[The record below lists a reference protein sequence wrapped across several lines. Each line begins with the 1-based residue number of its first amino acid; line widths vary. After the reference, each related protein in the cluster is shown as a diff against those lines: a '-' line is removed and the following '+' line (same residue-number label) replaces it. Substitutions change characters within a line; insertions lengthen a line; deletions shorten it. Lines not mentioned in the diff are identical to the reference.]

1 MIKLNNINI
10 KFNKDIITNSYINL
24 PKGKLISLIGKSG
37 SGKTTLLYM
46 IGLISSNST
55 YEYIFDNE
63 KIDLSNDKLKGNIR
77 KNKIGYIFQDD
88 NLIEELTVY
97 ANIKLASELSGKLIN
112 DEEISSLLEYVGVN
126 IDKTA
131 YPRQLSGGERQR
143 TSIASA
149 LSKNPEIII
158 ADEPTS
164 ALDEENSNLI
174 MDILRKI
181 AYIENKHVIIATHDS
196 TIYNQCDII
205 YEINNKTINL
215 IKGNEEIHEDEIAN
229 KDMSFINKLS
239 SKFYIRYTKNRNK
252 NPKESIKN
260 KIMILLCAFT
270 IAFTAISYTLGKDF
284 IKEQETYTDYMANK
298 EIFLVNN
305 SFPLPGNHDKDFF
318 KSIDNDDVKKIS
330 DIIGIEEYFGYFE
343 FSSEGT
349 KAYPDDSSDIYLRD
363 STIQIK
369 QNDNVIN
376 TIAVGNSNTSAEYID
391 KYSIIP
397 YFPHQEMDRK
407 SVILA
412 EEISEG
418 IYLSSELAEI
428 LNLDNINNLN
438 NISLVFDALVP
449 VKQSL
454 SAVIMDEITY
464 EADSNLYV
472 KIQLEFPVKGILDN
486 NISNSYSDSGQ
497 NNIYMD
503 YSKMKDILEEYKDDN
518 LIVGTAYSPDYV
530 EKEFES
536 SSYIILA
543 ESFDSIDSV
552 VAKLKGINPNFS
564 VIKSSQNFE
573 AMKDSVNQI
582 RKSISTMSLVII
594 SVVFILMSIIYMLY
608 VDKRKY
614 EIAVLKAN
622 GLTKI
627 EVNKIIYTESFSHII
642 KTFIGSIIFAFIFK
656 LLALLIPGFSDLIGI
671 GIQQIFIMLVI
682 SILSIFI
689 PTIITIYFVN
699 KYNPDTIM
707 RN

>member
-1 MIKLNNINI
+1 MITLNNINV
-10 KFNKDIITNSYINL
+10 KFTKDIITNSSINV

-46 IGLISSNST
+46 IGLISSNTT
-55 YEYIFDNE
+55 YEYIFDNQ

-77 KNKIGYIFQDD
+77 KNKIGYIFQDN
-88 NLIEELTVY
+88 NLIEDITVY
-97 ANIKLASELSGKLIN
+97 ENIRLASELSGKSID
-112 DEEISSLLEYVGVN
+112 DEEISSLLEYVGVK
-126 IDKTA
+126 IDKNS

-164 ALDEENSNLI
+164 ALDEENSKLI

-215 IKGNEEIHEDEIAN
+215 IKGNDEIYEDEIAN
-229 KDMSFINKLS
+229 KEIPLINKLS

-284 IKEQETYTDYMANK
+284 IKEQETYTNYMANK

-305 SFPLPGNHDKDFF
+305 SFPIPGNNDRNFL
-318 KSIDNDDVKKIS
+318 KSIDNNDVKKIN
-330 DIIGIEEYFGYFE
+330 DIIGIKEYFGYFE
-343 FSSEGT
+343 FASEGM

-369 QNDNVIN
+369 ENDNIIN
-376 TIAVGNSNTSAEYID
+376 TINVGNANNSAESLNS
-391 KYSIIP
+391 YSILP

-407 SVILA
+407 SMILN
-412 EEISEG
+412 EEITEG
-418 IYLSSELAEI
+418 IYLSNQLAEQ
-428 LNLDNINNLN
+428 LNLNNLN
-438 NISLVFDALVP
+438 NINLVFDAFVP

-454 SAVIMDEITY
+454 SEVRMDEITY
-464 EADSNLYV
+464 ESDSNLYV
-472 KIQLEFPVKGILDN
+472 KIQLELPVKGILDN
-486 NISNSYSDSGQ
+486 NIVNSYSDSGQ

-503 YSKMKDILEEYKDDN
+503 YSGMKDILDEYKDDD
-518 LIVGTAYSPDYV
+518 LIIGTPYSPDYI

-536 SSYIILA
+536 SAYIILA
-543 ESFDSIDSV
+543 ESVDSIDSV
-552 VAKLKGINPNFS
+552 VEKLKGINPNFS

-573 AMKDSVNQI
+573 AMKDNVNQI
-582 RKSISTMSLVII
+582 RKSISTMALVII

-614 EIAVLKAN
+614 EIAILKAN

-627 EVNKIIYTESFSHII
+627 EVNKIIYTESLSHII
-642 KTFIGSIIFAFIFK
+642 KTFGASIIFAFIFK
-656 LLALLIPGFSDLIGI
+656 LLALLLPGFNNLIGV
-671 GIQQIFIMLVI
+671 GIHQIFIMLLI
-682 SILSIFI
+682 SLLSIFI

-699 KYNPDTIM
+699 KYNPDSIM